1 MKLSVI
7 VPVYNEKDFI
17 GEIIKQIEQ
26 VEIYKEIIVVDD
38 CSIDGTDEYLKRLS
52 DKNNIKI
59 IYHDWNQGKG
69 ACIRTALK
77 YAKGDYVIIQD
88 ADLEY
93 NPEEYNKLLDTAYK
107 NKALVVYGSRFLK
120 GSFKKF
126 SPLQYLANRILTF
139 FTNFL
144 YGAHLTDIETCY
156 KLFYRDIISKFVIES
171 NRFDIEVELTS
182 KVLKNKIKIIEV
194 PIEYRGRRYR
204 EGKKIKAKDGII
216 SFIKLFLYRL
226 K

>member
-7 VPVYNEKDFI
+7 VPVYNERDFI
-17 GEIIKQIEQ
+17 EEVIKQIEQ
-26 VEIYKEIIVVDD
+26 VNVDKEIIIVDD
-38 CSIDGTDEYLKRLS
+38 CSTDGTKEYLKKLS
-52 DKNNIKI
+52 KDNLRV
-59 IYHDWNQGKG
+59 IYHDQNQGKG

-77 YAKGDYVIIQD
+77 YVKGDYVIIQD

-93 NPEEYNKLLDTAYK
+93 NPQEYNKLLDIAYK
-107 NKALVVYGSRFLK
+107 DKILVIYGSRFLK
-120 GSFKKF
+120 GSFRKF

-139 FTNFL
+139 LTNLL
-144 YGAHLTDIETCY
+144 YGVHLTDVETCY

-194 PIEYRGRRYR
+194 PIEYRGRKYH
-204 EGKKIKAKDGII
+204 EGKKIRAKDGII
-216 SFIKLFLYRL
+216 SLIKLFLYKIR
-226 K
+226 